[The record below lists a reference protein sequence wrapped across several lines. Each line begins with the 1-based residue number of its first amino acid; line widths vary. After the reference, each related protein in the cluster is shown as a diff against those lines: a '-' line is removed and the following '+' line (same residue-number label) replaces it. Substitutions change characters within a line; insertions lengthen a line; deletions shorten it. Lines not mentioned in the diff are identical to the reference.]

1 MGGVQTEEEDNGVM
15 PAEVIHEETMEE
27 EDRKTHGS
35 PDQRTQQTAFRE
47 SGNQNFVPTS
57 TGQD

>member
-1 MGGVQTEEEDNGVM
+1 M

-35 PDQRTQQTAFRE
+35 PDHRTQQTAFGE
-47 SGNQNFVPTS
+47 SKYFKPKTNLIIGGNLGQMEPTS
-57 TGQD
+57 TGLD

>member
-1 MGGVQTEEEDNGVM
+1 MDMGGVQTEEEDNGVM

-47 SGNQNFVPTS
+47 SK
-57 TGQD
+57 